1 MLRIN
6 HSHRKNL
13 HACKWNVFLDF
24 TTSVKGEKKI
34 YHLNVL
40 FIYSV
45 FVCAFVVGVFRG
57 NKAQVKEYQDLI
69 EPIIFQ
75 SFEGELSH
83 KYTDTQLLTF
93 LFGIS
98 IWFILVLLI

>member
-1 MLRIN
+1 MKCISRFYYLCER
-6 HSHRKNL
+6 R
-13 HACKWNVFLDF
+13 
-24 TTSVKGEKKI
+24 KKI